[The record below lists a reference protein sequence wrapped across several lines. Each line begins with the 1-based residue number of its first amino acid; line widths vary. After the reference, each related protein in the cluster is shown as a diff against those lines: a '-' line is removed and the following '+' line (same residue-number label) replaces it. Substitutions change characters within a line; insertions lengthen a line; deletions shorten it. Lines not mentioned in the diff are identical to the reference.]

1 MPRTA
6 VGENEIKNR
15 VLRGSIDNAKRLKDL
30 GMDDLSALTGIPEST
45 LYAKIREPDKFNLRE
60 LRLICKALRIPE
72 EEKQRLGGLIL

>member
-15 VLRGSIDNAKRLKDL
+15 VLRGSIDNAKRLKDI

-60 LRLICKALRIPE
+60 VRLICKALRIPE
-72 EEKQRLGGLIL
+72 EENQRLGGLIL

>member
-1 MPRTA
+1 VPRAA

-15 VLRGSIDNAKRLKDL
+15 VLRGSIDNAKRLKDI
-30 GMDDLSALTGIPEST
+30 GMDDLSTLTGIPEST